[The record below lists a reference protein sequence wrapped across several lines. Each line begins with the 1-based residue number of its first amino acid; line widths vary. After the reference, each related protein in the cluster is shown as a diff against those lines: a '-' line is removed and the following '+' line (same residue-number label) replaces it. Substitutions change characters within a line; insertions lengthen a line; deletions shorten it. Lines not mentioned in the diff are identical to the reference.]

1 MAKTKFTPKQKKPKQ
16 GITYGEPNPGG
27 ASPPKPA
34 PEPAPK
40 KNART
45 TDIKSDK
52 EP

>member
-1 MAKTKFTPKQKKPKQ
+1 MAKTKFTRKQKKPKQ
-16 GITYGEPNPGG
+16 SITYGEPNPGG
-27 ASPPKPA
+27 APPPKPA